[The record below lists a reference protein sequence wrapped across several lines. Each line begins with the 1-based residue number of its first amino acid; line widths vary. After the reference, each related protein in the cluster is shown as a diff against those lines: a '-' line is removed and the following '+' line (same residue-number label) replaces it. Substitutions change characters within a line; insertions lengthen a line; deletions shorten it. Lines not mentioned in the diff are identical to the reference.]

1 MARKSPGRIEDETV
15 KKYMAKQAL
24 EMRNPSKESLVSPS
38 EPDIKQEDFG
48 AWYID
53 KVKSLEG
60 IAEGELT
67 PEMRRFLA
75 FMKLK
80 ISKHR

>member
-24 EMRNPSKESLVSPS
+24 EMGNPSKESLVSPL
-38 EPDIKQEDFG
+38 EPDVTQDDIE
-48 AWYID
+48 AWYKD
-53 KVKSLEG
+53 KVKSLDG
-60 IAEGELT
+60 IAEDELT
-67 PEMRRFLA
+67 PEMRKFLA

-80 ISKHR
+80 INRR